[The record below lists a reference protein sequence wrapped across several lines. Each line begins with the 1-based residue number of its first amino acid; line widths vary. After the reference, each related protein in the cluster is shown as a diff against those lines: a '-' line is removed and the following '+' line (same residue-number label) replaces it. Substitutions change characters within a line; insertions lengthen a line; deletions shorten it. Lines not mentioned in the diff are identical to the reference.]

1 MSSVAQKATAKKRP
15 SQNSQNSF
23 FQKRAQTKLNVG
35 KPNDKYEV
43 QADKAADQVVANK
56 AVSSNDTFFSPSP
69 NVQKGGEN
77 EEVQQKPVVERITP
91 GIQLKVEEDFS
102 SDQNDVQQKADEEI
116 QEKQDDEIQ
125 EQTEEDLQEKQE
137 SKTDEEVQSQS
148 DESQT
153 EEGQLKAEDTN
164 SNSVQL
170 SAEEEVQEKSEE
182 EIQEKSEDDIQEKV
196 AEFQPKLDED
206 ATTKTIDAQTKPE
219 APVPEPVQLKE
230 QVVQPKTA
238 PVLQPKVEEEIQ
250 EKGEEEVQEKA
261 EEEKELQM
269 KGTPEGPPNSTTNFE
284 SHLQSSKGGGSP
296 LPDGTKN
303 EMESSFGADFSKVRI
318 HTDKR
323 AVSMNQTLGAQ
334 AFATG
339 NNIYFNQGNFNPN
352 SMGGKHLLAH
362 ELTHTIQQGA
372 SPQGN
377 TIQAKEL
384 LQAFGFMD
392 LIPGWIKNGARNIPG
407 YMMFTVVAGY
417 DPLIGENVDRT
428 PINLLQGLMGM
439 VPFGNIIFEK
449 LQAYGIIDQVFDWVN
464 GKLGELGLT
473 TQSILDMMKEAWDE
487 LSFPYTDALDVV
499 ARKFMALVGKV
510 TAFAGG
516 LIEQVMTWVKE
527 ALINFAEPFLAE
539 NKAWGLIKKIIRYD
553 PLRDEEVNAPTVEIL
568 EDFLLLI
575 GKETELEQMREKGT
589 LQKTADW
596 LDTQFGTFTSLL
608 QQLRSV
614 ITSVWDAVQPGN
626 LENIGDTLTALA
638 SQIGGFLQGVWDFAL
653 EVAAKVLDLVKESL
667 LGYLSEKALTIRGYS
682 LLRVIIGKDP
692 FTNEIIE
699 RNVPNLIR
707 GFMSLMSGG
716 EEQYAQ
722 MVETGAIARIV
733 GQIDAAVE
741 TLNMTPTAI
750 IQMFMDLWNTF
761 TINDL
766 LNPIDAFLRIIEAFG
781 AQIGRL
787 VSFVAEIIRI
797 VIVGVLEIMNFPFDL
812 IGNIITR
819 SMEAIEDIKN
829 DPIGFLKNILHAI
842 KQGFIQFFE
851 NILTHLVGGITGW
864 LMSELEDANVPTLTD
879 FSLQGVIAWV
889 LEVLGVTMDAIWE
902 KLADHPRI
910 GPERVEQMKGAIDT
924 LQGIWTFIQDVRERG
939 MIAIWEKIKEQLSN
953 LWGAVLSA
961 VQGYI
966 MEKIITQVTVKLM
979 GMLDPTGIMAVVNSC
994 IAFYAAVQSFIKY
1007 LREMLEIVNSFVNG
1021 VADLARGNVSTAANY
1036 LESTMGDAMPIVIG
1050 FLANQVGLGG
1060 IGARIAS
1067 ILESIREMVDEA
1079 LTWLV
1084 NMAVDTGM
1092 DMLDSVVE
1100 LGANLRDR
1108 LIDWWSAEE
1117 EFTTESGEHHRLFFE
1132 GDEENSVLTIASRP
1146 TAFAHFISTL
1156 NLTAEQEDQRAAA
1169 LAKAREVDTI
1179 KSTPAGGTT
1188 DEEKKE
1194 KKKEKTA
1201 ALKVKL
1207 GELADLVSPLF
1218 GVVDSSALP
1227 DTEYSNTPGNRFNSE
1242 VGEFMEATILTK
1254 NKESDRGSVPTS
1266 AAHALYDTLAQRK
1279 NGGSNYYIRG
1289 HLLNHNIHGPG
1300 RWPNM
1305 TILSGTGNGIHERMA
1320 ETFVKAAVDG
1330 GGILYYS
1337 VKPKDYLGELS
1348 TPDDTDP
1355 VIKSIRVAEAHVP
1368 TKLEVTSYF
1377 LEKPEGSETYVE
1389 QSGRSVMSS
1398 RTLNLDNPVS
1408 TSIGSYQIG
1417 DAPANR
1423 KMSLRGGSLDE
1434 LDVAVSALR
1443 RNILQPIHEIANDSS
1458 LIPNLTSYNQISAEL
1473 KKRILDTDPNAE
1485 MLRSNIDKNVEK
1497 VKNSSNV
1504 RLNPIE

>member
-15 SQNSQNSF
+15 SQNSQSSF

-69 NVQKGGEN
+69 NVQKDERN
-77 EEVQQKPVVERITP
+77 EEIQQKPVVERITP

-102 SDQNDVQQKADEEI
+102 SDQNDVQQKADVEI
-116 QEKQDDEIQ
+116 QEKQEEEIQ
-125 EQTEEDLQEKQE
+125 EQTGEELQEKSE

-153 EEGQLKAEDTN
+153 EEGQLKAEDIK

-170 SAEEEVQEKSEE
+170 IAEEEVQEKSEK

-196 AEFQPKLDED
+196 AEFQPKLDDD
-206 ATTKTIDAQTKPE
+206 ATTKTEDAQTKPE
-219 APVPEPVQLKE
+219 VQTPVPEPVQLKE
-230 QVVQPKTA
+230 QIAQPKAEAKTA
-238 PVLQPKVEEEIQ
+238 PILQPKVEEEIQ

-417 DPLIGENVDRT
+417 DPLIGENVERT

-464 GKLGELGLT
+464 GKLNELGLT
-473 TQSILDMMKEAWDE
+473 IQSILDMMEEAWDE

-499 ARKFMALVGKV
+499 ARKFMALVGRV

-539 NKAWGLIKKIIRYD
+539 NKAWSLIKKIIRYD
-553 PLRDEEVNAPTVEIL
+553 PLRDEEVNAPTVDIL

-608 QQLRSV
+608 QQFRSV

-638 SQIGGFLQGVWDFAL
+638 SQIGGLLQGVWDFAL

-667 LGYLSEKALTIRGYS
+667 LGYLSEQALTIRGYS

-692 FTNEIIE
+692 FTNEVIE

-750 IQMFMDLWNTF
+750 VQMFMDLWNTF

-1021 VADLARGNVSTAANY
+1021 VADVARGNVSTAANY
-1036 LESTMGDAMPIVIG
+1036 LENTMGGAMPVVIG

-1060 IGARIAS
+1060 IGERIAS

-1084 NMAVDTGM
+1084 NMAVDTGIG
-1092 DMLDSVVE
+1092 MLDSMMAFGGSVVDAVMGYLGLRKSFNVDGEGHSLYFRSGSEGVLMVASTPKTIEE
-1100 LGANLRDR
+1100 LVADRRSEIEAEQADNPSSENTTKLTALDTILSKNTDMRSKTVDYNAAVQSGSHTRPEALQEEIDNLMVEIIDHLIVAGMSSQGVNTIQTHVRFGADAGRAT
-1108 LIDWWSAEE
+1108 SVVAEPLTQLPGNTAGSE
-1117 EFTTESGEHHRLFFE
+1117 PFENPTGHAELVSDFGWTESERGRLW
-1132 GDEENSVLTIASRP
+1132 
-1146 TAFAHFISTL
+1146 
-1156 NLTAEQEDQRAAA
+1156 
-1169 LAKAREVDTI
+1169 K
-1179 KSTPAGGTT
+1179 
-1188 DEEKKE
+1188 
-1194 KKKEKTA
+1194 
-1201 ALKVKL
+1201 
-1207 GELADLVSPLF
+1207 
-1218 GVVDSSALP
+1218 
-1227 DTEYSNTPGNRFNSE
+1227 
-1242 VGEFMEATILTK
+1242 
-1254 NKESDRGSVPTS
+1254 
-1266 AAHALYDTLAQRK
+1266 
-1279 NGGSNYYIRG
+1279 RG
-1289 HLLNHNIHGPG
+1289 HLLNHNLHGPG
-1300 RWPNM
+1300 EARNM
-1305 TILSGTGNGIHERMA
+1305 AMITTFSNNSMKTGIEEPA
-1320 ETFVKAAVDG
+1320 KSAVDANPNKV
-1330 GGILYYS
+1330 YYYDVQVS
-1337 VKPKDYLGELS
+1337 YFAANSS
-1348 TPDDTDP
+1348 TPNIELFPNRLT
-1355 VIKSIRVAEAHVP
+1355 IEFGEITGEQ
-1368 TKLEVTSYF
+1368 
-1377 LEKPEGSETYVE
+1377 GNYVRAR
-1389 QSGRSVMSS
+1389 QNGRSFA
-1398 RTLNLDNPVS
+1398 LDTPAKENYPNNAGTQTAQSDASFNESGASDLKFASDAAGKTIPKAVFTRIKNIRNRLPNRS
-1408 TSIGSYQIG
+1408 FNSITH
-1417 DAPANR
+1417 
-1423 KMSLRGGSLDE
+1423 LTDE
-1434 LDVAVSALR
+1434 LVASNASDSRYVS
-1443 RNILQPIHEIANDSS
+1443 D
-1458 LIPNLTSYNQISAEL
+1458 LIDLATNTIFMDY
-1473 KKRILDTDPNAE
+1473 
-1485 MLRSNIDKNVEK
+1485 
-1497 VKNSSNV
+1497 
-1504 RLNPIE
+1504 